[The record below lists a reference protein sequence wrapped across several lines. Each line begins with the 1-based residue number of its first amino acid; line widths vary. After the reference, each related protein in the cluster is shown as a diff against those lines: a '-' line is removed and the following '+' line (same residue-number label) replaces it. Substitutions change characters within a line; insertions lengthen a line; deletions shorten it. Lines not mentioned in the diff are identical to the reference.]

1 MHHYLIKI
9 LSLIIIISYY
19 LRIIYIV
26 ICRCRWQSQICNVEV
41 VFFMLK
47 IIIIDL
53 KNKTKLFLA
62 NIVEFAQ
69 CQGQMWAKIDET
81 RSTFSEIR
89 FWLLWI
95 SIEEMFQYDN
105 FCLFKILNDL
115 TKFWKIKSYEEP
127 RQFWSKVLG

>member
-1 MHHYLIKI
+1 
-9 LSLIIIISYY
+9 
-19 LRIIYIV
+19 
-26 ICRCRWQSQICNVEV
+26 
-41 VFFMLK
+41 MLK

-105 FCLFKILNDL
+105 FCLFKILKDL
-115 TKFWKIKSYEEP
+115 TKFWKIKSYAEP
-127 RQFWSKVLG
+127 RQFLSKVLG